1 MFELLSTYGITPSIL
16 QIIIVAGF
24 AVFLIGMF
32 WRFILIGTGIL
43 FCVYVFAIPNIKRE
57 DVVKEPQVKPV
68 KEILGEMPKEYL
80 EDCMLYTGKD
90 EAGCRDLWNDRNN
103 DQ

>member
-1 MFELLSTYGITPSIL
+1 MFELLESYGITPSVL

-43 FCVYVFAIPNIKRE
+43 FCVIVFALPNTKKDDAHSKKE
-57 DVVKEPQVKPV
+57 DKPAIV
-68 KEILGEMPKEYL
+68 RPNDVPKEYI

-90 EAGCRDLWNDRNN
+90 EAGCRDLWNDRKNN
-103 DQ
+103 E

>member
-1 MFELLSTYGITPSIL
+1 MFELLSSYGITPPIL
-16 QIIIVAGF
+16 QTLIVA
-24 AVFLIGMF
+24 AVAVVILGMYWKYVIF
-32 WRFILIGTGIL
+32 GTCIL
-43 FCVYVFAIPNIKRE
+43 FCVYVFAMPNAKRE
-57 DVVKEPQVKPV
+57 DVVKEEQVKPV

-103 DQ
+103 DE